1 MIIIPKKTYIWG
13 LRSLNMHIRRE
24 LFDILNQR
32 IDFKKAIILLG
43 PRQVGK
49 TTLIKKLAE
58 QLQSTYLYLNGDE
71 LAVQNALVSPSL
83 AFLRSYLG
91 DNKVVVIDE
100 AQRIQDIGLTLKLLI
115 DNFEGVQLLVTGSS
129 ALELANSINEPLTG
143 RKWEY
148 QLFPLSWSELVNS
161 LGFPKCHA
169 SLENYL
175 IFGTYPEIIKSEG
188 REIPVLTNL
197 ASSYLYKDLLSFQGI
212 RKPELL
218 NKILQALAWQV
229 GSEVSYNE
237 LSQTVQADK
246 QTVQHYMDLLEKAFI
261 IQRLAPFSRNLRGEI
276 STSRKVYFID
286 NGIRNS
292 IIGNFSPIS
301 GRNDIG
307 SLWENYLIS
316 ERQKLLSYHGFYGR
330 VYFWRNVRG
339 QEIDYIEEI
348 DGKIYPY
355 EFKWNPKAKVKL
367 PSAFIE
373 NYSPEPIQ
381 VIHRENFWEWLQT
394 YSYK

>member
-1 MIIIPKKTYIWG
+1 
-13 LRSLNMHIRRE
+13 MHIRRE

>member
-1 MIIIPKKTYIWG
+1 
-13 LRSLNMHIRRE
+13 MHIRRE

-58 QLQSTYLYLNGDE
+58 QLQSTYLYLNGDD
-71 LAVQNALVSPSL
+71 LAVQNALASPSL

-100 AQRIQDIGLTLKLLI
+100 AQRIQNIGLTLKLII
-115 DNFEGVQLLVTGSS
+115 DNFNGVQLLVTGSS

-229 GSEVSYNE
+229 GLEVSYNE

-276 STSRKVYFID
+276 STTRKVYFID

-316 ERQKLLSYHGFYGR
+316 ERQKLLNYHGFFGR

-381 VIHRENFWEWLQT
+381 VIHRENFWEWLQ
-394 YSYK
+394 SYPY